1 MPGHP
6 EAQKAR
12 AGLYE
17 ALKDILKDKGEISFL
32 AVTEAGRQEVF
43 IGGLFD
49 EPVPLSS
56 LMLKSMAEIFT
67 PKFTEYFERKNLSS
81 FSLKAA
87 ISKDEFEK
95 FINIMTES
103 PLYEEKEVDVRERL
117 TMGLIK
123 NEILMV
129 STVFNVDLVGKG
141 RKLPWRVQISLSRL
155 KKDLNMIPLY
165 KNISKEKKNE
175 LRRLVF
181 EDIVRPL
188 NSSKLIKEMLAN
200 LDLISIDL
208 VDFDPKEFETK
219 IIEHLNEKL
228 LPEVS
233 RKLLDHLSDLEKAF
247 YTVQEAE
254 LQVRLEDIKEITKK
268 ICKRLIELG
277 IFDEGLFY
285 NFIKSNILA
294 VDEIPDNVRN
304 RVLKH
309 LSLDSFLE
317 SPEKFYAEVEETLS
331 AKELRNK
338 LLLLFEFLPVLF
350 SGGRYKE
357 ILEIFKISKEKG
369 IDFEITENIENIGL
383 LESVSEEIYK
393 KAERADKEEQLELL
407 NVLSSIGK
415 PGTYLLVN
423 LLDNGNR
430 FVRRFV
436 LDVLPNKGPEVIP
449 FVIERF
455 NKKEGWYYIKNALV
469 VLSKVGVG
477 DPEVE
482 EIFKRYLY
490 HSEPSVRT
498 VAIQGITNIL
508 GEKGE
513 GLILPLLKDE
523 NADVRKRAAFSL
535 GSMRSTNPGLLSF
548 FVEVL
553 TDKTE
558 DDTMLE
564 QVINTIVDINISL
577 GKEPKLEDALIN
589 MLKEPSILGFITR
602 RTQPNLQLRSG
613 TIKALGILGTSRS
626 LKVLEKYIS
635 DENTILSKAASE
647 AVEKIKRR

>member
-56 LMLKSMAEIFT
+56 LMLKSMAEMFT

-188 NSSKLIKEMLAN
+188 NSPKLIKEMLAN
-200 LDLISIDL
+200 LDLINIDL

-228 LPEVS
+228 LPDVS
-233 RKLLDHLSDLEKAF
+233 RELLDHLSDLGKAF

-254 LQVRLEDIKEITKK
+254 LQVRREDIKEITKK

-285 NFIKSNILA
+285 KFIKSNILA

-350 SGGRYKE
+350 SIGRYKE
-357 ILEIFKISKEKG
+357 ILEIFKISKEKD
-369 IDFEITENIENIGL
+369 IDFEITENIGL
-383 LESVSEEIYK
+383 LESISEEIYK

-564 QVINTIVDINISL
+564 QVINTIVDINISP

-602 RTQPNLQLRSG
+602 RTQPGLQLRSG
-613 TIKALGILGTSRS
+613 AIKALGILGTSRS